1 MKTLWARIGMRV
13 SVTDEEYDK
22 MKELIARDTDE
33 ASEMIS
39 KIFLERGVIYGDS
52 YMPSNYCFGCEDNPN
67 DDELTLM

>member
-1 MKTLWARIGMRV
+1 MKTLWARIGMSV

-22 MKELIARDTDE
+22 MQELIAEDEDE

-52 YMPSNYCFGCEDNPN
+52 YMPGNDCAGCKDNPN
-67 DDELTLM
+67 NDELTLM